1 LKNIRFFLSLSSCLM
16 NSQQKTILKKE
27 FTIKQSSCLTK
38 REGPRG
44 LAPVVLIVLAGTS
57 LWQIRLGHRPGER
70 GEAMSMPETGQASER
85 DERGTDDYDQQEARL
100 LMALMQSICAARYR
114 KADNTPCHIDQVRPA
129 PRSRSLSFL
138 RWFPHPSLCG
148 DFLSGRVINGCGGR
162 SRGCAPVDSI
172 HVF

>member
-1 LKNIRFFLSLSSCLM
+1 VRD
-16 NSQQKTILKKE
+16 
-27 FTIKQSSCLTK
+27 
-38 REGPRG
+38 REALP
-44 LAPVVLIVLAGTS
+44 PVVLIVLAATS
-57 LWQIRLGHRPGER
+57 LSRRFGQQRSSRQIRLGHRPGEI

-162 SRGCAPVDSI
+162 SLGCAPVDSI